1 MQKRLGHNFR
11 AQWPLWLVGAGVPL
25 GRDRA
30 GPPSLRRCHS
40 LKPQGIRSA
49 LLPILSRLPQVQG
62 CPGALGTAGGVR
74 TPDSSNSSRSFHC
87 ISTSIP
93 PHPAISVPGTSESLA
108 TKARP
113 PLQVTCGRPGLGTEG
128 ESLPGV
134 PGILVVQNMQI
145 SPPPMTHLHHP
156 LSSPMPAVTGSHC
169 AHVPLPG
176 LVTST
181 LLALSIQAGIASKR
195 QHRTYAP
202 TGSFCVTPRP

>member
-1 MQKRLGHNFR
+1 M
-11 AQWPLWLVGAGVPL
+11 GAGVPL

-74 TPDSSNSSRSFHC
+74 TPDSSNSSRSFRC

-93 PHPAISVPGTSESLA
+93 PHTPPSLCLGHLS
-108 TKARP
+108 P
-113 PLQVTCGRPGLGTEG
+113 WPQRPGLHSRSHVGALGWVRGPSGTEG

-134 PGILVVQNMQI
+134 PGILVVRNMQI